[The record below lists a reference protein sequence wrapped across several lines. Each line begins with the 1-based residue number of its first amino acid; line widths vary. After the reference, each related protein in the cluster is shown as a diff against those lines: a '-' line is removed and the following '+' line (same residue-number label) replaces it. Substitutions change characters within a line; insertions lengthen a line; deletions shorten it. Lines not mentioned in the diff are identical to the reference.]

1 MRSPWLPALAGL
13 TAIVLAVAVA
23 PYVAST
29 VILTLAVACWLVWRF
44 GARTG
49 LWFFFVASIPFREVL
64 SIDIHGTA
72 SLFLSD
78 LLLIGL
84 FAEGAYRGELRR
96 LWRSS
101 VMFRI
106 GLAILALSLLG
117 LMTATRL
124 FWGVA
129 SIYRIALQIAVFVV
143 ASSVVRSGRDATR
156 TLVAV
161 VVGLA
166 PAVAYGFYQASLPFG
181 TELPGWSS
189 YLVAYGPAGERS
201 VRVFSTFDQPLRFS
215 HYLTIGFGLSL
226 GLALSNLRR
235 AAKGALLLVGAAA
248 AYCNVFTYSIAGTL
262 GMLSAAG
269 TTLVLGR
276 RRAAVLL
283 PLLIVSLLLLSPAAL
298 LDKAGRILTG
308 DTTSVAARIVTY
320 QQGLLVVRDRPLL
333 GVGWGSISSSLEH
346 DYRIT
351 RSRAVAFAAE
361 NYFLQRAV
369 ALGVPGLALYV
380 ALCVLFFRSL
390 RRTRGSPAT
399 ASWPRAAILI
409 GGVAFYV
416 QAQSFSAGNAT
427 SNYVL
432 WLLFALAGR
441 MAEEARRPLRAAVTG
456 TALTGPMPASP
467 KGSVEPGMPRR
478 GPEPEP
484 NS

>member
-1 MRSPWLPALAGL
+1 MRSPWLPVLAGL
-13 TAIVLAVAVA
+13 TAIILAVAVA
-23 PYVAST
+23 PYVAT
-29 VILTLAVACWLVWRF
+29 VVVLSLAVACWLVWRF

-49 LWFFFVASIPFREVL
+49 LWFLFVASIPFREAL

-72 SLFLSD
+72 SLFPSD

-84 FAEGAYRGELRR
+84 FAEAAYRGELRR

-101 VMFRI
+101 VVFRI

-117 LMTATRL
+117 LLTASRL

-181 TELPGWSS
+181 TVLPDWSS

-235 AAKGALLLVGAAA
+235 AVKAALLVVGAAA

-269 TTLVLGR
+269 TMLALGR
-276 RRAAVLL
+276 RWAAALL
-283 PLLIVSLLLLSPAAL
+283 PVLIVLLLLLSPAAL
-298 LDKAGRILTG
+298 LNKASRILAG
-308 DTTSVAARIVTY
+308 DTASVAARIVTY
-320 QQGLLVVRDRPLL
+320 QQSLLVMRDRPFL
-333 GVGWGSISSSLEH
+333 GAGWGSVRSSMEYDH
-346 DYRIT
+346 RIT
-351 RSRAVAFAAE
+351 RASAVAFGAE
-361 NYFLQRAV
+361 NYFLQRGV

-380 ALCVLFFRSL
+380 ALCVLFFRNLIRS
-390 RRTRGSPAT
+390 RGSPAT
-399 ASWPRAAILI
+399 ASWPGAAILV

-416 QAQSFSAGNAT
+416 QAQSFPAANVT
-427 SNYVL
+427 STYLL
-432 WLLFALAGR
+432 WLFFALAGR
-441 MAEEARRPLRAAVTG
+441 MVEEARRPAPAAVTG
-456 TALTGPMPASP
+456 AASTEPMPASP
-467 KGSVEPGMPRR
+467 KGSMEPKIPSR
-478 GPEPEP
+478 GPEPE
-484 NS
+484 SKS